1 MRRIPFAL
9 PIVLGIAVIATTR
22 SNQVFAESLLAQ
34 QSQPTTPA
42 TAATN
47 PPAASPSISASPQTT
62 PAQTPPSEL
71 ANLETAV
78 RPAVIWVST
87 FDPKGNLLRT
97 ETGFFISADGR
108 LVTTARA
115 IEGGANGVAKT
126 ADGGI
131 YNISGILTSSK
142 ELDLAVLQAEVKP
155 RKLLRFLEVD
165 KAGELPVGT
174 TVAVVGS
181 AMAGNDGSARQSAIA
196 AEHGHNLELTG
207 ATPASAAGAPVVN
220 DAGAVVGVVA
230 SAGEKTIARTSTAL
244 GSLLSKITADTRS
257 RWLASAEGS
266 PTPRP
271 TPKPRLL
278 YAPAPAFPPR
288 MSQAGVSGTGR
299 FHLTFD
305 AQGNVT
311 NVQVVKSTGNPY
323 FDQSAMQTL
332 RQWKSAPSQ
341 GWAVTVPVTFQTR

>member
-1 MRRIPFAL
+1 MRQIPFAL
-9 PIVLGIAVIATTR
+9 PVVLGVAVIATPA
-22 SNQVFAESLLAQ
+22 SNQVLAESLLA

-42 TAATN
+42 TSAITPA
-47 PPAASPSISASPQTT
+47 AASPSISAAPQTA

-71 ANLETAV
+71 TNLESAV

-97 ETGFFISADGR
+97 ATGFFISADGK
-108 LVTTARA
+108 LATTARA
-115 IEGGANGVAKT
+115 LEGGANGVVKT

-142 ELDLAVLQAEVKP
+142 ELDLAILQAEVKP

-181 AMAGNDGSARQSAIA
+181 ALAGNDGSASQSAIA

-207 ATPASAAGAPVVN
+207 TTPASAAGAPVVN
-220 DAGAVVGVVA
+220 DAGTVVGVVA
-230 SAGEKTIARTSTAL
+230 TAGEKTTARSSGAL
-244 GSLLSKITADTRS
+244 ASLLSKITADTRS

-271 TPKPRLL
+271 TPKPRML
-278 YAPAPAFPPR
+278 YAPAPAFPPG

-311 NVQVVKSTGNPY
+311 NVQIVKSTGNPY
-323 FDQSAMQTL
+323 FDQSSIQTL
-332 RQWKSAPSQ
+332 RKWKSAPSQ